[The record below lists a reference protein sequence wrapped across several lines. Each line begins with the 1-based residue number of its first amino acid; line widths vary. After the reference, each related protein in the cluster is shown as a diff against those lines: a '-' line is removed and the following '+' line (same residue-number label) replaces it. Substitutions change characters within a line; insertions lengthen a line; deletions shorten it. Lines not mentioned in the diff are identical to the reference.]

1 VRKSNIKLISTL
13 IGNEE
18 IIFDSASA
26 TVIFGCYLVD
36 SSDCANPPMTRI
48 TFVSDKTLL
57 YCSDPDHEPAPIQLD
72 QIRHIS
78 SLAETGEEVKYQA
91 HIDFDWIS

>member
-1 VRKSNIKLISTL
+1 
-13 IGNEE
+13 
-18 IIFDSASA
+18 
-26 TVIFGCYLVD
+26 
-36 SSDCANPPMTRI
+36 MTRI